1 MIHIDGKKDEM
12 IANNLMPFVPTH
24 PGEVVKDE
32 IECRGITQRQ
42 LSDVTGIAYSV
53 VNEVLNCKRPM
64 TVEYALLMGKALD
77 IDAMPLISMQ
87 SEYDMIKA
95 KRSKSLSMRLSKMRK
110 IAAVL

>member
-1 MIHIDGKKDEM
+1 
-12 IANNLMPFVPTH
+12 
-24 PGEVVKDE
+24 
-32 IECRGITQRQ
+32 
-42 LSDVTGIAYSV
+42 
-53 VNEVLNCKRPM
+53 M